1 MQCNSP
7 SCHMN
12 SFSSSKS
19 YFHSKPIKL
28 FSTKYKLII
37 SCFLLGQIGIT
48 RIKETIRLQHVLIRQ
63 IPLKSCKTSKSEYLK
78 QQGEY
83 LSWSLDKKKVPNSLL
98 HNDGWVTCIHYISN
112 FSNFKS
118 QIFPWKT
125 SVHFHDHCKL
135 CLLGM

>member
-1 MQCNSP
+1 M
-7 SCHMN
+7 
-12 SFSSSKS
+12 SSHKQLFVISKS
-19 YFHSKPIKL
+19 YFHSKPIEL

-48 RIKETIRLQHVLIRQ
+48 RIKETIRLERVLIRQ

-83 LSWSLDKKKVPNSLL
+83 LSWSLDKKKVPNFLL
-98 HNDGWVTCIHYISN
+98 CNDGWVTYIHHISN

-125 SVHFHDHCKL
+125 SVHFHDHCKI